1 MTNWRPWVESI
12 EEKIMSSN
20 SISNN
25 QASSK
30 RFASI
35 MNTTINAVIQ
45 DAANQRAQ
53 SSFNDDLQRNGI
65 FADEEHDFLESSTK
79 LTASLTRHTA
89 NKEVKKPREEFDDDD
104 LYVFMDEDYQD
115 DLRLSDAM
123 IFDDMSRSSMSDF

>member
-1 MTNWRPWVESI
+1 
-12 EEKIMSSN
+12 MSSN
-20 SISNN
+20 SISNS

-45 DAANQRAQ
+45 DAANKRAQ
-53 SSFNDDLQRNGI
+53 SSFNDDIQRNGI

-79 LTASLTRHTA
+79 LTASLTRNATK
-89 NKEVKKPREEFDDDD
+89 KEAKKSREEFDDDE
-104 LYVFMDEDYQD
+104 LFEFMDEEYQD

-123 IFDDMSRSSMSDF
+123 IFDGMTRSSLSDF

>member
-1 MTNWRPWVESI
+1 
-12 EEKIMSSN
+12 MSSN

-25 QASSK
+25 QVSSK

-35 MNTTINAVIQ
+35 MNTTINSVIQ
-45 DAANQRAQ
+45 DAANKKAQ
-53 SSFNDDLQRNGI
+53 SSFNDNIQRNGI

-79 LTASLTRHTA
+79 LKELTTSLTHNA
-89 NKEVKKPREEFDDDD
+89 AKKEAKKSKEEFDDDD

-123 IFDDMSRSSMSDF
+123 IFDDMARSSMSDF

>member
-1 MTNWRPWVESI
+1 
-12 EEKIMSSN
+12 MSSN

-25 QASSK
+25 QVSSK

-45 DAANQRAQ
+45 DAAKQRAQ
-53 SSFNDDLQRNGI
+53 SSFNDDIQRNGI

-79 LTASLTRHTA
+79 LTASLTRNAA

-123 IFDDMSRSSMSDF
+123 IFDDMARSSMSDF